1 MTIIKLETKLEKEH
15 PTYYQRYVQAVGSI
29 NDNSDETNANA
40 FRFAFALSNLFKG
53 ASDVEYAFVG
63 EEAVLFH
70 LMNSFK
76 GTGVQSIITGFN
88 DLDIITSDNK
98 LVWEYIIQEYATDGE
113 FTHRD
118 SRVGRKEVSKDKCS
132 IELKDFAYN
141 LNTEELGVV
150 EVDIDLYHPKNGGKD
165 ISFGG
170 KRLGPK
176 FFGELETMEIFGE
189 QISVPTPYD
198 LIDQRINFA
207 GLRQKD
213 VRMIQDLTTVLVHRE
228 TDPDSLAFHL
238 DRRTNQILRD
248 QVYKTDNKKLRSEPT
263 LSTLDTNEARDILGK
278 TSSFINQY
286 CKSTK
291 YFG

>member
-1 MTIIKLETKLEKEH
+1 MTIIKLETKLKEEH
-15 PTYYQRYVQAVGSI
+15 PTYYQRYVQAAGSI

-76 GTGVQSIITGFN
+76 GVQSISTGFN
-88 DLDIITSDNK
+88 DLDIVTSDNK
-98 LVWEYIIQEYATDGE
+98 LVWEHIVQAYSTDGE

-118 SRVGRKEVSKDKCS
+118 SSVGRKEVSKDKCS
-132 IELKDFAYN
+132 IELKNLAYN
-141 LNTEELGVV
+141 LNTGDPEIV

-170 KRLGPK
+170 KKIGSR
-176 FFGELETMEIFGE
+176 FFGELETLKIFGE

-198 LIDQRINFA
+198 LIDQRLNFA

-213 VRMIQDLTTVLVHRE
+213 VRMIQDLTTVIVHRKA
-228 TDPDSLAFHL
+228 DPDSLAFNL

-248 QVYKTDNKKLRSEPT
+248 QVYKTDNKKLKSKPT
-263 LSTLDTNEARDILGK
+263 LSALDTDEAKEVLDK
-278 TSSFINQY
+278 TSAFINQY